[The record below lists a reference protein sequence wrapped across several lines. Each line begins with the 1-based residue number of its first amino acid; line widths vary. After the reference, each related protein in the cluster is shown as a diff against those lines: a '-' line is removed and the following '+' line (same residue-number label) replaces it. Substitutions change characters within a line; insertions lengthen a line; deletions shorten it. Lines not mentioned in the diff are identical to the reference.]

1 MMCRWCVYMCVWDMC
16 VYDMCVMY
24 YDTHRHHTH
33 TYGCVCAFEWSE
45 TWVLVFSPSSF
56 WGLLLVAA
64 YAWLT
69 GPQASGDCPVSDS
82 HSSRNTETAQST
94 FCFTQVLGVQMKILR
109 LSKHFTHWAVPPPP
123 QQTCYLLMKQAWG
136 RKDQILDRREM
147 EMEKRSWIGRSKRK
161 WKCILSHVLAISL
174 TLRILHSSFPWSR
187 QCRGVRNE
195 CVESAGWEGPQK
207 TAIVNQVTKDA
218 HAMFVNRA
226 LGNEGL

>member
-123 QQTCYLLMKQAWG
+123 SKPA
-136 RKDQILDRREM
+136 I
-147 EMEKRSWIGRSKRK
+147 SWWSKHEEERIKYSIGEK
-161 WKCILSHVLAISL
+161 WKWKKEAGS
-174 TLRILHSSFPWSR
+174 
-187 QCRGVRNE
+187 GEVRENE
-195 CVESAGWEGPQK
+195 NASW
-207 TAIVNQVTKDA
+207 
-218 HAMFVNRA
+218 AMF
-226 LGNEGL
+226 